1 MLPTSSMTA
10 LFVDG
15 ASLHATT
22 AALGIEIDFRR
33 LLAEFESGG
42 RVLRAFYYTLVT
54 QDPKFPLIRPLTDW
68 LDYNGYTVI
77 LKQTKEFLDE
87 SGRRKTKG
95 TIGVELAVNAMQ
107 LAKRI
112 DHMVLFSGDGDFK
125 PLVRAMQRCGVRV
138 TVVSTVSSEPSMVS
152 DELRRQADAFIDLTE
167 LIFKVGRN
175 STDRTVPRE
184 YRNAKALLRRRR
196 TASEPSKGEKNRE

>member
-1 MLPTSSMTA
+1 MLPNSSMTA
-10 LFVDG
+10 LFIDG

-33 LLAEFESGG
+33 LLSEFESGSS
-42 RVLRAFYYTLVT
+42 VLRAFYYNLVT
-54 QDPKFPLIRPLTDW
+54 EDPKCSPVRPLADW
-68 LDYNGYTVI
+68 LAYNGYTVI

-95 TIGVELAVNAMQ
+95 TVGVELAVNAMQ

-112 DHMVLFSGDGDFK
+112 DHMVLFSGDSDFR

-167 LIFKVGRN
+167 LMPNVGRI

-184 YRNAKALLRRRR
+184 YRNARALLRRRR
-196 TASEPSKGEKNRE
+196 TAREPSEGEKSRE

>member
-1 MLPTSSMTA
+1 MLPTSSITA
-10 LFVDG
+10 LFLDG
-15 ASLHATT
+15 ANLHATT

-33 LLAEFESGG
+33 LLSEFESSG
-42 RVLRAFYYTLVT
+42 RILRAFYYTLVT
-54 QDPKFPLIRPLTDW
+54 EDPKLARPLTDW
-68 LDYNGYTVI
+68 LEYNGYTVI

-87 SGRRKTKG
+87 GGRRRTKG
-95 TIGVELAVNAMQ
+95 TVGVELAVNAMQ

-112 DHMVLFSGDGDFK
+112 DHMVLFSGDGDLR

-152 DELRRQADAFIDLTE
+152 DELRRQADAFIDLRE
-167 LIFKVGRN
+167 LISKIGRN

-184 YRNAKALLRRRR
+184 YRNAKVLLRRDR
-196 TASEPSKGEKNRE
+196 TAREPSKGEKNRD

>member
-10 LFVDG
+10 LFIDG
-15 ASLHATT
+15 ANLHATT

-33 LLAEFESGG
+33 LLSEFESGG

-54 QDPKFPLIRPLTDW
+54 EDPKSSPVRPLTDW

-77 LKQTKEFLDE
+77 LKQAKEFLDE
-87 SGRRKTKG
+87 GGRRRTKG
-95 TIGVELAVNAMQ
+95 TVSVELAVNAMQ

-112 DHMVLFSGDGDFK
+112 DHMVLFSGDGDFR

-138 TVVSTVSSEPSMVS
+138 TVVSTVSSEPSMLS
-152 DELRRQADAFIDLTE
+152 DELRRQADAFTDLTE
-167 LIFKVGRN
+167 LISKIGRN

-184 YRNAKALLRRRR
+184 YRNAKALLRGRR
-196 TASEPSKGEKNRE
+196 TATESSKGENNRE